1 MIPGEKNLQKNK
13 EWKTEDYKKL
23 EKIRVKQWF
32 RESAAEE
39 KKSDSNKAP
48 LIPTGINTKTY
59 GGERLHNL
67 NKPHGF
73 DGHCDDEEY
82 SSTQSERTPNDDRS
96 VAMNPNNQACKSSMD
111 NRSVQMN
118 R

>member
-1 MIPGEKNLQKNK
+1 MIPGEKRSEKKESKN
-13 EWKTEDYKKL
+13 EDYKIW
-23 EKIRVKQWF
+23 EKIREKHLSQ
-32 RESAAEE
+32 ESVNEE
-39 KKSDSNKAP
+39 KKSDPNKAP
-48 LIPTGINTKTY
+48 LFPTGNNIKTY

-67 NKPHGF
+67 NKPHGY

-82 SSTQSERTPNDDRS
+82 SSTRSERTPNDDRS

-118 R
+118 RK